1 MLGLP
6 AKHNDVFHCFFEGAL
21 PGRARFARSNTS
33 SLQTHQKLTFIHL
46 VCLIMVLLGSLPDE

>member
-6 AKHNDVFHCFFEGAL
+6 AKHNNVFHCFFEGAL

-33 SLQTHQKLTFIHL
+33 SLQTHQKTYLYTPSVFDNG
-46 VCLIMVLLGSLPDE
+46 VTRVTAG